1 MIPQNFDGRVE
12 SPAQNDRLVLTPSL
26 RVAEDAPQDVPQA
39 GPVDAETLIANIAQ
53 IAARTILPCGL
64 SRQRPDQRLGRQGRS
79 GRLARHRGDGKRAP
93 RIAEQAAGH
102 LVLARRQALERG
114 GDGGLVVR
122 EKCSKDKRV
131 VNVSLTDLGREK
143 LSAAPEPLQ
152 AEFYRK
158 FRGLEDWEQQMLRS
172 ALLRIAKM
180 MDADELDVAPILQ
193 AGAIDEPSPWEN

>member
-1 MIPQNFDGRVE
+1 MKDSDDI
-12 SPAQNDRLVLTPSL
+12 LISL
-26 RVAEDAPQDVPQA
+26 RRITRATELYSQKLAKESGLTAPQ
-39 GPVDAETLIANIAQ
+39 L
-53 IAARTILPCGL
+53 LL
-64 SRQRPDQRLGRQGRS
+64 MQGIEKKGS
-79 GRLARHRGDGKRAP
+79 PSTSTLARHIVVSQATVT
-93 RIAEQAAGH
+93 RIID
-102 LVLARRQALERG
+102 RLER
-114 GDGGLVVR
+114 GGLVVR